1 MQITNYVV
9 RHLVGLYH
17 NDLAPLRCQSSFDI
31 LESESHEPLTVFNN
45 NRVDILIGEQLE
57 QTAAMA
63 IEARTNLLYSIDYHQ
78 IVGNR
83 IFSQTANCRSKS
95 FF

>member
-1 MQITNYVV
+1 M
-9 RHLVGLYH
+9 
-17 NDLAPLRCQSSFDI
+17 
-31 LESESHEPLTVFNN
+31 FNN